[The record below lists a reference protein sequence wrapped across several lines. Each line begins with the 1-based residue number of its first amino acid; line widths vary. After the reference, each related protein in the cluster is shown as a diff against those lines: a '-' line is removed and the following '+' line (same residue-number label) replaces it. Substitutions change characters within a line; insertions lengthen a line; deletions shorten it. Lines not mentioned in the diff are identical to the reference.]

1 MEEKIEIQAQI
12 LPEEP
17 EKNGKNKATKEEINH
32 ILRVISPGT
41 NFRTALEGVVS
52 AKKGAIIVVEIE
64 GMNSILDG
72 GFKINSKFTPQKI
85 VELSKMDGAIIL
97 SKNIKRITQANVMV
111 YPDKKISTKETGT
124 RHRTAERTAKMM
136 NTLVVTVSERRN
148 EITAYYKNFRHIV
161 KNVNEVLRKV
171 NEQTQVIEKQ
181 RELFDHHVERLTQIE
196 LRNYPN
202 IEQASIVLQKGR
214 LIEKMASDVKVLE
227 LGNEGTIIKTR
238 LKELTSNIEKEINLV
253 IKDYTKLD
261 FKKSRTL
268 VNGLSYEELID
279 SENIIK
285 SLAYENNKKVDSIR
299 GWRILSKT
307 SLEESDIAIL
317 TKALTSLGKTIHSN
331 MNAYKEIIGEEKAK
345 IFKEEIDNI
354 KRTYFS

>member
-161 KNVNEVLRKV
+161 KNVNE
-171 NEQTQVIEKQ
+171 
-181 RELFDHHVERLTQIE
+181 
-196 LRNYPN
+196 
-202 IEQASIVLQKGR
+202 
-214 LIEKMASDVKVLE
+214 
-227 LGNEGTIIKTR
+227 
-238 LKELTSNIEKEINLV
+238 
-253 IKDYTKLD
+253 
-261 FKKSRTL
+261 
-268 VNGLSYEELID
+268 
-279 SENIIK
+279 
-285 SLAYENNKKVDSIR
+285 
-299 GWRILSKT
+299 
-307 SLEESDIAIL
+307 
-317 TKALTSLGKTIHSN
+317 
-331 MNAYKEIIGEEKAK
+331 
-345 IFKEEIDNI
+345 DNI
-354 KRTYFS
+354 NMSDTLL